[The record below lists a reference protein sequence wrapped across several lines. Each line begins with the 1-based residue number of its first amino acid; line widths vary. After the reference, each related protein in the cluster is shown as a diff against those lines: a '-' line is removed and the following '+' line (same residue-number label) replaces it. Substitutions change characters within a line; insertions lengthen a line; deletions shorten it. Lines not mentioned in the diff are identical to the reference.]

1 MQVEMAV
8 EQVNLKNRW
17 FGFWD
22 ACRGFSITCLVLT
35 ILLSLWLAVL
45 FLYKFVMEWVYA
57 LSQQRMRKVSNL
69 TT

>member
-22 ACRGFSITCLVLT
+22 ACRGFSIACLVLT

-57 LSQQRMRKVSNL
+57 LSQQRMRKASNL